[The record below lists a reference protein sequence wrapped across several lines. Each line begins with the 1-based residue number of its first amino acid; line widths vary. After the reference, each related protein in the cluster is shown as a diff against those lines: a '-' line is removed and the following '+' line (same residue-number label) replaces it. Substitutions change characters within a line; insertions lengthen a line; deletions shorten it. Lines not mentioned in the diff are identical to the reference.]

1 MAYVDENLLPAE
13 RVVYRAHLHPII
25 YAGPFALALGA
36 VALFAFA
43 FMRGDLP
50 VLMWAAL
57 PIIVIA
63 LVLAL
68 IQLIHSRSSEFAVT
82 NRRVVIKTGVIRRHT
97 LELLLPKVEGIG
109 VDQTIIGRLLNLGTI
124 VVIGTGG
131 SKEEFAQIA
140 NPLEM
145 AIPHENLVAKP
156 TPGEL
161 RRLINEDKVP
171 VLLGPCHSVM
181 VEPMAPVTE
190 EAKMVLLEGSGSV
203 SAIAAITTAMATAV
217 YAGPPKK
224 RAMAKAAPPPNSRKA
239 SDPPT
244 LFSAFHGRRESGT
257 ARPISVAKPSPKAM
271 ITHPTAAISMCQL
284 KMRISA
290 STAAG

>member
-131 SKEEFAQIA
+131 SKEEFAKIA
-140 NPLEM
+140 NPLEFRHQVQ
-145 AIPHENLVAKP
+145 AQTADILEPEIAPRAPQNFGGPFCSKCGAQN
-156 TPGEL
+156 PGEASFCFKCGTK
-161 RRLINEDKVP
+161 I
-171 VLLGPCHSVM
+171 
-181 VEPMAPVTE
+181 VT
-190 EAKMVLLEGSGSV
+190 V
-203 SAIAAITTAMATAV
+203 
-217 YAGPPKK
+217 
-224 RAMAKAAPPPNSRKA
+224 
-239 SDPPT
+239 
-244 LFSAFHGRRESGT
+244 
-257 ARPISVAKPSPKAM
+257 
-271 ITHPTAAISMCQL
+271 
-284 KMRISA
+284 
-290 STAAG
+290 